1 MHWTARRNIL
11 TWMATEH
18 LYDTLFDRLE
28 RARWELR
35 TDIPFDEIRE
45 ADLTDSWVSD
55 LRNICLTEL
64 SALYATEMFIR
75 DFYADI
81 DFCSFISIWFYEEMK
96 HYLTLR
102 RYLERVGVTFDDEKE
117 LPRLRLSF
125 AEGPA
130 IETLT
135 MHYVGEQRLA
145 HWYNAFSKSAPEPVL
160 RQIFSTLAAD
170 ELRHASC
177 YASYLRKAVRNRPE
191 CLPDILKMSLW
202 MLRSTNDA
210 PKHPTTLTD
219 PSVVGQLEDPD
230 FMRRMLGLYLP
241 GRDHEAPVQRR
252 VLAVLGELAGT
263 RIETM
268 RDLLP
273 LIRERTAAA

>member
-1 MHWTARRNIL
+1 M
-11 TWMATEH
+11 
-18 LYDTLFDRLE
+18 LYGELFDRLE
-28 RARWELR
+28 RARWEMR
-35 TDIPFDEIRE
+35 THIPFDDIDRSK
-45 ADLTDSWVSD
+45 LTDQWIFD
-55 LRNICLTEL
+55 LRQTCLTEL

-81 DFCSFISIWFYEEMK
+81 DFCSFISVWWYEEMK

-102 RYLERVGVTFDDEKE
+102 RYLEHVGETFDDDNE
-117 LPRLRLSF
+117 LPRLRLTF
-125 AEGPA
+125 DEGPA

-145 HWYNAFSKSAPEPVL
+145 HWYTAFSENAPEPVL
-160 RQIFSTLAAD
+160 RLIFKTLAAD
-170 ELRHASC
+170 ELRHAGC
-177 YASYLRKAVRNRPE
+177 YASYLRKAVQNQPE

-210 PKHPTTLTD
+210 PKHPTSITE
-219 PSVVGQLEDPD
+219 PSVLSRLEDPT
-230 FMRRMLGLYLP
+230 FMQRMVNMYLP

-252 VLAVLGELAGT
+252 VLATMSELSGAKLT
-263 RIETM
+263 SI

-273 LIRERTAAA
+273 LIRATAAA